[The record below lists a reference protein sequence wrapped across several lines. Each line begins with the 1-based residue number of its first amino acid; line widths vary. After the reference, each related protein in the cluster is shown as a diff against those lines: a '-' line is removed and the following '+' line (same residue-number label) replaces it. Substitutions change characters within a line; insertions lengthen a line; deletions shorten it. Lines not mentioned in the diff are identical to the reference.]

1 MMKRWTAA
9 LLALVLLTGIA
20 LAEGMGPIN
29 SRVAQMGLKPIT
41 ARNKTRLAGCWFT
54 EDSAGDTLQWSD
66 TGNTYTVT
74 GKPGKGLKQLYAEL
88 LGLYAWDT
96 CAYTINGKVQ
106 FAFNAPDMDA
116 VKNYKTLKN
125 YARYVGQYIE
135 RNSAQSP
142 AKGQA
147 GYVINLARKRF
158 HRPECPSAQKIK
170 EGNRENFTGDRD
182 ALIGM
187 GYVPCKKC
195 NP

>member
-9 LLALVLLTGIA
+9 LVALMLVMSFA
-20 LAEGMGPIN
+20 LAEGMGPVN
-29 SRVAQMGLKPIT
+29 SRVSQMGLKPIT
-41 ARNKTRLAGCWFT
+41 AKNKTRLAGCWFT

-66 TGNTYTVT
+66 TDTTYTVT
-74 GKPGKGLKQLYAEL
+74 GKSGKGLKPLYAEL

-106 FAFNAPDMDA
+106 FAFNAPEMKA
-116 VKNYKTLKN
+116 AKNYKTLRN
-125 YARYVGQYIE
+125 YARYVGEYIA
-135 RNSAQSP
+135 RNSAQTVS
-142 AKGQA
+142 KRKE

-158 HRPECPSAQKIK
+158 HRPDCPSVQRIK
-170 EGNRENFTGDRD
+170 EGNREDFTGDRD

-187 GYVPCKKC
+187 GYTPCKKC